1 MRSLSD
7 AKWDMLPHANC
18 VVTPHQLC
26 FIVLFIFHFAV
37 DSVRDNIKEKKK
49 PEDRFFVLREEV
61 NPWENGRKNPKS
73 QHQLAFVEKHVNA
86 NIFVSVM
93 PSVDPTPSNVFFSTK
108 PSSAVD
114 QGTVLVSSAFYGS
127 PSSSRSVE
135 KSITSPSL
143 STKPSSA
150 VDQGTV
156 LVSSAF
162 YGSPSSSRSVE
173 KSITFPAGEII
184 SPTPRPDIPSKRP
197 PPSRPTE
204 KSVSSFKTPT
214 NFEMQGDDQNYPSRT
229 LQKIRPNRT
238 DATTTRVASPFS
250 PSESVKA
257 MFINHGMDDENSTES
272 YQNHTTRWRRC
283 KA

>member
-1 MRSLSD
+1 MTQSGTCYTTPIVSH
-7 AKWDMLPHANC
+7 HA
-18 VVTPHQLC
+18 
-26 FIVLFIFHFAV
+26 FHFAV

-108 PSSAVD
+108 RSSAVD
-114 QGTVLVSSAFYGS
+114 QGKVLVSSAFYGS

-173 KSITFPAGEII
+173 KSITSPAGEII
-184 SPTPRPDIPSKRP
+184 SPTPRPDIPSKRR
-197 PPSRPTE
+197 PPSLPTE

-229 LQKIRPNRT
+229 QQKIRPNRT
-238 DATTTRVASPFS
+238 DATTTRVASPVS

>member
-1 MRSLSD
+1 
-7 AKWDMLPHANC
+7 MLPHANC

-238 DATTTRVASPFS
+238 DATTTRVALPFS

>member
-1 MRSLSD
+1 
-7 AKWDMLPHANC
+7 MLPHANC

-93 PSVDPTPSNVFFSTK
+93 PSVDPTPSSVFFATK
-108 PSSAVD
+108 PSSAVH

-127 PSSSRSVE
+127 PSSPRSVE
-135 KSITSPSL
+135 KSITS
-143 STKPSSA
+143 
-150 VDQGTV
+150 
-156 LVSSAF
+156 
-162 YGSPSSSRSVE
+162 SV
-173 KSITFPAGEII
+173 GEII
-184 SPTPRPDIPSKRP
+184 SPTPRPDIHSKRR

-214 NFEMQGDDQNYPSRT
+214 NFGMQGDDQNYPSHT
-229 LQKIRPNRT
+229 PQKIRQNRT
-238 DATTTRVASPFS
+238 DATTTLVASPVS

-257 MFINHGMDDENSTES
+257 EFINHGMDDENSTES
-272 YQNHTTRWRRC
+272 HQNPTTRWRLG

>member
-1 MRSLSD
+1 M
-7 AKWDMLPHANC
+7 
-18 VVTPHQLC
+18 
-26 FIVLFIFHFAV
+26 
-37 DSVRDNIKEKKK
+37 
-49 PEDRFFVLREEV
+49 
-61 NPWENGRKNPKS
+61 
-73 QHQLAFVEKHVNA
+73 
-86 NIFVSVM
+86 
-93 PSVDPTPSNVFFSTK
+93 
-108 PSSAVD
+108 
-114 QGTVLVSSAFYGS
+114 VSSAFYGS

>member
-1 MRSLSD
+1 
-7 AKWDMLPHANC
+7 MLPHANC

-37 DSVRDNIKEKKK
+37 DSVRENIKEKKK

-173 KSITFPAGEII
+173 KSITSPAGEII